1 MLQWWLRVDPTA
13 SLGKLF
19 TAIES
24 PVVSSDKSVDKGD
37 YIVLYTIIAIATYAC
52 AVTVFIVYHVV
63 FTDYTIIVTSSKLDP
78 DKLTVTDEGTVY
90 VYVHVFVDTAC
101 DS

>member
-37 YIVLYTIIAIATYAC
+37 YIVLYTIIASY
-52 AVTVFIVYHVV
+52 IVCVQYCRSLH
-63 FTDYTIIVTSSKLDP
+63 II
-78 DKLTVTDEGTVY
+78 
-90 VYVHVFVDTAC
+90 
-101 DS
+101 